1 MIDLVEKISVN
12 IKVIG
17 LNVEHNFLIPQDMS
31 VFDAVELIVKALCE
45 EYPNVKNTS
54 STGHALMQ
62 VSSGKVLQHSC
73 SFKQLG
79 IVQGERLILI

>member
-1 MIDLVEKISVN
+1 MVEKISVN

-17 LNVEHNFLIPQDMS
+17 LNVEHSFLVPKDMS
-31 VFDAVELIVKALCE
+31 VSDAVELIVKVLCE
-45 EYPNVKNTS
+45 EYPGVNNSS

-62 VSSGKVLQHSC
+62 VSSGKVLDQTY

-79 IVQGERLILI
+79 IVQGERMILI